1 MDTFLLLAL
10 KLQLS
15 LRQKQYSVLWIHPYC
30 WFSNFNCHY
39 VINSTRYYGY
49 ILIVGSQ
56 TSTVTTSLTVLGTM
70 DTFLLLALKLQLSL
84 RHKQYSVLWI
94 HSYCWFSNFNC
105 HYVKNST
112 RYYGYILIVGSQ
124 TSTVT
129 MSKTVLDT
137 MDTLFLLALKL
148 QLSLRQK
155 QYSVL
160 WIHSYCW
167 FSNFN
172 CHYVKNST
180 RYYAYILIVG
190 SQTSTVTT
198 S

>member
-1 MDTFLLLAL
+1 MDTYLLLAL

-15 LRQKQYSVLWIHPYC
+15 LRHEQYSVLWIHSYY

-56 TSTVTTSLTVLGTM
+56 TSTVTTSKIVLGTM
-70 DTFLLLALKLQLSL
+70 NTFLLLALKLQLSQ

-105 HYVKNST
+105 HYIINST

-129 MSKTVLDT
+129 
-137 MDTLFLLALKL
+137 
-148 QLSLRQK
+148 
-155 QYSVL
+155 
-160 WIHSYCW
+160 
-167 FSNFN
+167 
-172 CHYVKNST
+172 
-180 RYYAYILIVG
+180 
-190 SQTSTVTT
+190 TS
-198 S
+198 